1 MAHSGRSNN
10 GEPFEVRGGGL
21 SAELFIPNGGFAVRN
36 LLSLAALRV
45 AAESRFLAA
54 LGMTTGLRW
63 E

>member
-1 MAHSGRSNN
+1 VEEACQPS
-10 GEPFEVRGGGL
+10 FV
-21 SAELFIPNGGFAVRN
+21 IPNGGFAVRN